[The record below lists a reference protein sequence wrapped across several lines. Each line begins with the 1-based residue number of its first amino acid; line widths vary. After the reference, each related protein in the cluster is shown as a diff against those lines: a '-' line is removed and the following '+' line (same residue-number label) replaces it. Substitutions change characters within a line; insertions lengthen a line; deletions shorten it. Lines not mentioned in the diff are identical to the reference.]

1 MIMRAQIVV
10 EVFGQEITVPF
21 ALPEAARTWD
31 ERRLQN
37 YLSGEAEQVRDKM
50 NVYGEVVEE

>member
-1 MIMRAQIVV
+1 LSRSSARRSR
-10 EVFGQEITVPF
+10 FRSP
-21 ALPEAARTWD
+21 LPEAARTWD
-31 ERRLQN
+31 EQRLQN